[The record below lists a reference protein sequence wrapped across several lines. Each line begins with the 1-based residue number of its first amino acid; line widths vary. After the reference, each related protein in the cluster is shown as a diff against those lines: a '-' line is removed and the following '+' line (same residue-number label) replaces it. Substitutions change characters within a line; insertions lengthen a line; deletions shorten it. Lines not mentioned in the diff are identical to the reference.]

1 MKLFSYFFFSRITP
15 YSLPLFREDRQRS
28 TKRQEEKAR
37 KDPLK
42 SKRPDMPLGMKGTGG
57 RVTSGGST
65 LHSWMAKQISVKNK
79 DDHIDP
85 RERILRHAKES
96 EENPYW
102 IDPAYKE
109 MYKDKNKT
117 IFRDPSEG
125 EPAEKKTRT
134 ETFG

>member
-1 MKLFSYFFFSRITP
+1 MR
-15 YSLPLFREDRQRS
+15 
-28 TKRQEEKAR
+28 
-37 KDPLK
+37 
-42 SKRPDMPLGMKGTGG
+42 GTGG
-57 RVTSGGST
+57 RVAAGGST

-102 IDPAYKE
+102 ISPAYKRTQP
-109 MYKDKNKT
+109 KP
-117 IFRDPSEG
+117 IFQDTSSGAP
-125 EPAEKKTRT
+125 PEKLTKT